1 MGARWEQLEC
11 GLALLKIN
19 WGIGMMA
26 MAYYISLLGAPCGV
40 AFFVFTMLIT
50 YLGVDRLLRAE
61 DALDGDGDDGA
72 PDAALLPAEKNGQ
85 DATFVALAPSART

>member
-26 MAYYISLLGAPCGV
+26 MAYYIHESSPSRGNA
-40 AFFVFTMLIT
+40 
-50 YLGVDRLLRAE
+50 
-61 DALDGDGDDGA
+61 
-72 PDAALLPAEKNGQ
+72 
-85 DATFVALAPSART
+85 SARPRATAR

>member
-40 AFFVFTMLIT
+40 GFFVFTMLIT
-50 YLGVDRLLRAE
+50 YLGVDRLDMRL
-61 DALDGDGDDGA
+61 
-72 PDAALLPAEKNGQ
+72 
-85 DATFVALAPSART
+85 